1 MAGKPVTLKDILAD
15 EGSTARF
22 SEVSFEDGL
31 KILEELVEKVES
43 GTLPLDK
50 SVLSYE
56 KGVML
61 IEHLRKQ
68 LSGAEAKLKVLQKSG
83 ASKEE

>member
-1 MAGKPVTLKDILAD
+1 MTLKDILMEEDLAAKL
-15 EGSTARF
+15 G
-22 SEVSFEDGL
+22 EVSFEDGL
-31 KILEELVEKVES
+31 KILDELVEKVES
-43 GTLPLDK
+43 GTLALDK
-50 SVLSYE
+50 SIISYE

-83 ASKEE
+83 AARSE